1 MNKKERKFKKQIA
14 QNNDY
19 LLMLREVIK
28 NPKKIKTAVLNKR
41 DKKRYQ
47 SSVDYNNAKTD
58 AR

>member
-28 NPKKIKTAVLNKR
+28 NPKKLK
-41 DKKRYQ
+41 Q
-47 SSVDYNNAKTD
+47 PF
-58 AR
+58 